1 MTTKRHPAA
10 RLQRWIIVLM
20 SIFALPIL
28 AHEGHGAETSPGAT
42 SMISDNMTILG
53 ESGVSEPADNASPML
68 ASDLPIYRTI
78 KYAGKFHVL
87 VIHFPIA
94 FLLAAAA
101 AQWHVVLRNLGQP
114 LVGVLLWT
122 GTIGAVFAAALGW
135 MYAYDSVY
143 FGDDAALLSKHRWLG
158 TSVAVLA
165 ASTLIGRPKLNP
177 MGMAITLTLCAALVV
192 AAAHYGGSL
201 VYGPDYL
208 VPAP

>member
-101 AQWHVVLRNLGQP
+101 AQWHVVLRGRGKS
-114 LVGVLLWT
+114 VVRVLLWT
-122 GTIGAVFAAALGW
+122 GAIGAVVAAALGW

-143 FGDDAALLSKHRWLG
+143 FGDDEKLLFWHRWLG
-158 TSVAVLA
+158 TSTAAVSLFVLLLRRRLTAVPLALALSVCAGLVAV
-165 ASTLIGRPKLNP
+165 
-177 MGMAITLTLCAALVV
+177 
-192 AAAHYGGSL
+192 AAHYGASL
-201 VYGPDYL
+201 VYGPDFL
-208 VPAP
+208 LKF